1 MKGGY
6 IQKRIKDICRKGS
19 SNVAQKDLDGRDGI
33 YPIYGASGLIKHVD
47 FYHQEKECVG
57 LVKDG
62 AGVGRVMF
70 LPPKSSVIGTMQYI
84 IPNVGYSIKYIGYCL
99 QSLDLSKYSQGAT
112 IPHIYFKD
120 YGETTIFVPESLS
133 EQKRIVEI
141 LDEEF
146 ANIDVVKANAEKNLK
161 NAKVLFQA
169 TLRKELEPKD
179 GWIECCLPDISE
191 NLDSKRVPITK
202 SVRDKGSYP
211 YYGASGVVDYV
222 ADYIFDGRLLLV
234 SEDGANL
241 LARSTPIAFS
251 IDGKTWV
258 NNHAH
263 VLRFDD
269 ERKQQFVEYWF
280 AGHDISSYI
289 TGTAQ
294 PKLNQKALNSI
305 PIHMPSRERELENIL
320 DKIDIMSKS
329 CRTLE
334 ENYQKTLSMC
344 DDLKQALLRK
354 AFNGEL

>member
-47 FYHQEKECVG
+47 FYHQEKECIG
-57 LVKDG
+57 FVKDG
-62 AGVGRVMF
+62 SIGKLF
-70 LPPKSSVIGTMQYI
+70 ILPPRSSVISTMQYI
-84 IPNVGYSIKYIGYCL
+84 FPKDGYLLKYVAYCL
-99 QSLDLSKYSQGAT
+99 QSIDVTRFKTGAV
-112 IPHIYFKD
+112 IPHIYFRD
-120 YGETTIFVPESLS
+120 YGETTIYVPESLS
-133 EQKRIVEI
+133 EQKRIVRI
-141 LDEEF
+141 LDDEY
-146 ANIDVVKANAEKNLK
+146 AKIDVLKAIAEQNLK
-161 NAKVLFQA
+161 NAKNLFRA

-179 GWIECCLPDISE
+179 GWIECRLPDISE

-202 SVRDKGSYP
+202 AVRDKGCYP

-241 LARSTPIAFS
+241 LARSSPIAFS
-251 IDGKTWV
+251 IGGKTWV

-280 AGHDISSYI
+280 AGHDISSFI
-289 TGTAQ
+289 TGAAQ

-305 PIHMPSRERELENIL
+305 PIHIPSRERDLEDIL
-320 DKIDIMSKS
+320 GIIDKMSKS
-329 CRTLE
+329 CKVLE
-334 ENYQKTLSMC
+334 ENYQKTLRMC